1 MKRDENLHPLS
12 WQHHN
17 GLMAVLLL
25 KKGVQKEADV
35 KAMNEFINQIRKDE
49 LDEHFEAEE
58 TVLAEYA
65 ETYPQLKALFNKMK
79 EEHLAIRNCY
89 KELLYPSYA
98 VIEKFYTLLEKH
110 IRFEE
115 RELFPLIEETLSAG
129 ELQMAGKK
137 LNHLHHQSCANFPV
151 KFWE

>member
-1 MKRDENLHPLS
+1 MRRDENLYPLS

-25 KKGVQKEADV
+25 KKSVQKQADAAV
-35 KAMNEFINQIRKDE
+35 MKDFILQLKKEE

-58 TVLAEYA
+58 NVLAAFA
-65 ETYPQLKALFNKMK
+65 EKYHALQRLYKKMK
-79 EEHLAIRNCY
+79 EEHDVIRNCY
-89 KELLYPSYA
+89 VELENPSLLL
-98 VIEKFYTLLEKH
+98 VEKFYTLLEKH

-115 RELFPLIEETLSAG
+115 REFFPAIEDTLTETELKSAG
-129 ELQMAGKK
+129 IQLG
-137 LNHLHHQSCANFPV
+137 HLHHQSCVNFPL